1 MSKGGRVLGRNEYA
15 VKFGMA
21 ALLALIFVTFAA
33 VYLLRWEL

>member
-1 MSKGGRVLGRNEYA
+1 MGRNESA
-15 VKFGMA
+15 VKIGIA

>member
-1 MSKGGRVLGRNEYA
+1 MGRNESA

-33 VYLLRWEL
+33 VYLLGGEL